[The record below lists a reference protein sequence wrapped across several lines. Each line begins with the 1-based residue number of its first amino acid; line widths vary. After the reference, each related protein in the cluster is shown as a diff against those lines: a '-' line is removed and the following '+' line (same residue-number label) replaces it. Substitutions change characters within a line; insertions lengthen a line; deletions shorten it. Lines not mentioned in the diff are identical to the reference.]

1 MFVNFTRKV
10 KPGIET
16 TSFSLLLPERAENR
30 QRLKL
35 WPKAFNMSKKKKLAA
50 ARSEQQFD
58 QQHSSNCRAPRSVH
72 LVFT

>member
-16 TSFSLLLPERAENR
+16 MSFSLLLPERAENR

-35 WPKAFNMSKKKKLAA
+35 WPKAFNMSKESWQLP
-50 ARSEQQFD
+50 D
-58 QQHSSNCRAPRSVH
+58 
-72 LVFT
+72 